1 MGVSCRER
9 EAGRGGGG
17 GGRAQWEAERSQY
30 QLLVLSTQMYMFER
44 APDEIGLRKYVCAAA
59 LEKQD

>member
-9 EAGRGGGG
+9 EAGRG

-30 QLLVLSTQMYMFER
+30 QLLVLSTQMYTFER
-44 APDEIGLRKYVCAAA
+44 APDEIGLRKYVCAATA